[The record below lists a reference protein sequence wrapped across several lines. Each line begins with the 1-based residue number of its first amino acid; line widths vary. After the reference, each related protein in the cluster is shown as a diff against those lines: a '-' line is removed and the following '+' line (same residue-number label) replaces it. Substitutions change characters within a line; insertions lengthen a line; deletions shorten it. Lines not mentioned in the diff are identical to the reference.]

1 MIVVNTD
8 GLLDVSPYRRGG
20 IPLFLTGDYEVI
32 EAPTIWTAQVSL
44 RRSRSNQTLGHYANV
59 LARYLNWLDTAGYGA
74 ANWQNVDREIIQSYI
89 TQLVEGRNSDG
100 KPSDQ
105 TIEGYIARLADFYKW
120 AKQNGYDHFWDMN
133 QEMVRRKLK
142 DQTLLNATVEVE
154 KREFQLSSGTPICA
168 RKALDK
174 FLDNTTFTILIK
186 LLNDDVYKVIALTIR
201 LTALRPH
208 EVLQMP
214 HLGTGINSGLR
225 RYRDHELA
233 GLDDITFTFKSK
245 GKHRSINVPAELWAF
260 ICQYWMP
267 ERQRR
272 AELYK
277 KLVGVS
283 PSNNVLFL
291 SAEGRPVTYKMLYDH
306 FGAVAQHPEFP
317 RKRMTPYMLRHAFA
331 TYFVLEQLKAKKLL
345 GQPYLY
351 DAAAD
356 EALREFMGHNDI
368 GTTYQY
374 YVHLVS
380 RFVQDDLIYDLLKQ
394 QGKAILSA
402 FFEAAKL
409 SEETDLYGQ

>member
-1 MIVVNTD
+1 MLVVNTD
-8 GLLDVSPYRRGG
+8 GLLDVSPYRQGAM
-20 IPLFLTGDYEVI
+20 PLFLTSSYEVI
-32 EAPTIWTAQVSL
+32 EAPTIWAAQVSL
-44 RRSRSNQTLGHYANV
+44 RRSRSAQTLGHYTNV
-59 LARYLNWLDTAGYGA
+59 LARYFNWLDTAGYGA
-74 ANWQNVDREIIQSYI
+74 ANWQNVDQEIIQSYI
-89 TQLVEGRNSDG
+89 IQLIEGRNSEG

-120 AKQNGYDHFWDMN
+120 ARQNGYEHFWDMN
-133 QEMVRRKLK
+133 QEIVRRRLK

-154 KREFQLSSGTPICA
+154 KLEFKLSSGTPSGI
-168 RKALDK
+168 KKELEK
-174 FLDNTTFTILIK
+174 FLDNGSFTILIK
-186 LLNDDVYKVIALTIR
+186 LLDDYVYKAIALAIR

-214 HLGTGINSGLR
+214 YLGTGVNSGLR
-225 RYRDHELA
+225 RYREHELA
-233 GLDDITFTFKSK
+233 TLDDITFTFKSK
-245 GKHRSINVPAELWAF
+245 GKHRSIHVPAELWAH
-260 ICQYWMP
+260 ICKYWMP

-277 KLVGVS
+277 QSMGVS
-283 PSNNVLFL
+283 PPNSVLFL

-306 FGAVAQHPEFP
+306 FRAVREHHDFP

-331 TYFVLEQLKAKKLL
+331 TYFILEQLKAKKLL

-356 EALREFMGHNDI
+356 QALREFMGHNDI

-374 YVHLVS
+374 YVHLVN
-380 RFVQDDLIYDLLKQ
+380 RFVQDDLIYDLQKQ

-402 FFEAAKL
+402 FLGAANL
-409 SEETDLYGQ
+409 SEDVD